1 MKKYLV
7 TLQKDFEGDNE
18 KIVTSFHEIFESEN
32 IKTSIHEVEA
42 IEVAES
48 QHIEL
53 VWDKEQQRVI
63 AKAVDNPKTREEELS
78 ERIEAQ
84 AKAIE
89 TLIELV
95 GES

>member
-1 MKKYLV
+1 MRKFIV
-7 TLQKDFEGDNE
+7 TLQTDFEGDNG
-18 KIVTSFHEIFESEN
+18 KMVTSFSEIFESEN
-32 IKTSIHEVEA
+32 IKTSIHEVEYVDLN
-42 IEVAES
+42 EN

-53 VWDKEQQRVI
+53 IWDKEKKEVI

-95 GES
+95 GEE